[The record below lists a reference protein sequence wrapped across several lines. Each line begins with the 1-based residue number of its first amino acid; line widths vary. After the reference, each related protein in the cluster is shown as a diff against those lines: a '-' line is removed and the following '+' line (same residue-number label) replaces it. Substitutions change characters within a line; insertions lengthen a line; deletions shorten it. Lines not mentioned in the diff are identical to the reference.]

1 MADLAEVTEK
11 LRAQVGDDSG
21 LGGSVKFDFGDEGV
35 ILVDGGVSPNTV
47 TNEDND
53 ADCTIAVS
61 MDDFKEM
68 ATGNLDPT
76 MAFMQGKLKV
86 DGDMGL
92 AMKLGPLL
100 QG

>member
-1 MADLAEVTEK
+1 MADLEKVTEQ
-11 LRAQVGDDSG
+11 LRSQVGDDSG
-21 LGGSVKFDFGDEGV
+21 LGGSVKFDFGDDGV
-35 ILVDGGVSPNTV
+35 ILVDGAASPNTV
-47 TNEDND
+47 TNDDND
-53 ADCTIAVS
+53 ADCTIGVS

-68 ATGNLDPT
+68 AAGNLDPT